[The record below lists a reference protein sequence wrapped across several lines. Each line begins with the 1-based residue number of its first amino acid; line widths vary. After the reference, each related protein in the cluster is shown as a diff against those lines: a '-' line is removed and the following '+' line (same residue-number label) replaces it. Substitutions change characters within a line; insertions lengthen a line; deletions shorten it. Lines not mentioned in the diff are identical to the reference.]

1 MNWPENFITRLFSLS
16 VAREL
21 ELEMNWL
28 ENFIT
33 RISPLPVARELDLDI
48 QSLLSLSLHALKCNS
63 THAKSLC
70 RRTSVMHSEL
80 RHVV

>member
-33 RISPLPVARELDLDI
+33 RLSSLPVAKELDLDI
-48 QSLLSLSLHALKCNS
+48 VIALSLPPRFEMQQYSRKE
-63 THAKSLC
+63 
-70 RRTSVMHSEL
+70 SV
-80 RHVV
+80 